1 MAWSNTNFWGLV
13 VTTSTA
19 GDRTATLPLKEKLG
33 YGFGDFG
40 FNLYWTTIASF
51 LAAFYTDVFG
61 ISAAAAGT
69 MLLTTK
75 VIDACTDPVMGAI
88 ADRTNTRFGKFR
100 PFLIWAGL
108 PMAGAAILT
117 FSTPDLNESGKVVYA
132 YVTYTLMMMMY
143 TVLSTPYS
151 ALSGVMT
158 ARSQERTS
166 LISIRFIFAFSAGFF
181 VNYFTLDFVNALG
194 NGDDAKGWQLTMTL
208 YGLAAALIFGV
219 TFLTT
224 KERISPPA
232 GQKTNPVDDIKDL
245 IANRPWLIL
254 FALSMIIMMT
264 ITMRAGSAY
273 YYFTYYLERPDLL
286 GMYLGLQMAAYAVGA
301 ACAPLMTKYLD
312 KTRLL
317 MLLMLIVG
325 SLSILFSFVSKPEL
339 NGVRSIEGGESITL
353 QAGALTNVESIE
365 GIQYQWQEHKKS
377 WWIFTD
383 RVAIAGETAAS
394 ASFSSDEDMMVSVV
408 VMGVND
414 AGETIEVDS
423 GELPSEIFTMFILCI
438 LISLALGPKSPLTW
452 SMYADTADYNEW
464 KTGRRATAMTFS
476 AATFSQKLGGALGS
490 AGMLWVLAA
499 FGYAAKAAQT
509 DASQFSIVLLQTA
522 VPGCF
527 ALLAVFVT
535 RLYTLTG
542 DQLETIQKE
551 LEEREGSAS

>member
-1 MAWSNTNFWGLV
+1 VSNLTL
-13 VTTSTA
+13 SA
-19 GDRTATLPLKEKLG
+19 DERTAKLGLREKLG

-75 VIDACTDPVMGAI
+75 IIDACTDPIMGAV
-88 ADRTNTRFGKFR
+88 ADRTRTRFGKFR

-108 PMAGAAILT
+108 PMAGAAVLT
-117 FSTPDLNESGKVVYA
+117 FSTPDLNESGKVAYA

-181 VNYFTLDFVNALG
+181 VNYFTLDIVNALG
-194 NGDDAKGWQLTMTL
+194 GGDDAKGWQLTMGL
-208 YGLAAALIFGV
+208 YGLAAAAIFLV
-219 TFLTT
+219 TFLST
-224 KERISPPA
+224 KERIAPPVS
-232 GQKTNPVDDIKDL
+232 QQTNPIADIKDL
-245 IANRPWLIL
+245 LGNRPWLIL
-254 FALSMIIMMT
+254 FILSMIIMMT
-264 ITMRAGSAY
+264 ITMRGGSAY
-273 YYFTYYLERPDLL
+273 YYFNYFLERPDLL
-286 GMYLGLQMAAYAVGA
+286 GAYLGLQMAAYAVGA
-301 ACAPLMTKYLD
+301 ACAPIMTKFLD

-317 MLLMLIVG
+317 MLLMAIVG
-325 SLSILFSFVSKPEL
+325 SLSVAFSFVPKPDF
-339 NGVRSIEGGESITL
+339 NGVRTIAGNEAITFNASELVGEIESSNIDYTW
-353 QAGALTNVESIE
+353 
-365 GIQYQWQEHKKS
+365 QYHEKS
-377 WWIFTD
+377 WWVFTKQVP
-383 RVAIAGETAAS
+383 VAGQTSAS
-394 ASFSSDEDMMVSVV
+394 ASFTEADGRVVSVLV
-408 VMGVND
+408 SYVDASGNTLAVN
-414 AGETIEVDS
+414 S
-423 GELPSEIFTMFILCI
+423 GDLPSEIALMFLLCV

-452 SMYADTADYNEW
+452 SMYADSADYNEW

-499 FGYAAKAAQT
+499 VGYAAKEAQS

-522 VPGCF
+522 VPGVF

-535 RLYTLTG
+535 RLYPLTG
-542 DQLETIQKE
+542 EQLETIQSD
-551 LEEREGSAS
+551 LQERQAEAEK